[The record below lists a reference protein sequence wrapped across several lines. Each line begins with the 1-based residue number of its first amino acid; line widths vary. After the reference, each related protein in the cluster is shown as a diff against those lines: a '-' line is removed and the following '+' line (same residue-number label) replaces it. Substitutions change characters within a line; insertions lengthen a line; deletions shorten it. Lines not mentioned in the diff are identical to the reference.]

1 MLDLQ
6 WIRDHPQDYDKALAR
21 RDPSLCQQVGSH
33 VLLPLDKEHRALLH
47 KQQGAQN
54 ERKTLSSQIGVA
66 KQAGKTPP
74 AELLARIDAIKTLLA
89 ESEKQAQQLQDQ
101 LHQLMLTIPNVLADD
116 VPTGRDEHDNVVIR
130 EEGTLPSF
138 DFTPIDHAELG
149 EALARGIDSQK
160 GAQLAGSRF
169 TWLQGSVAHLHRA
182 LGQFMLDLHTQQHG
196 YQEVIPPFIVNDAVM
211 QGTGQLPK
219 FREELYRLDNG
230 QWLIP
235 TAEVPLTNY
244 AHNAVVTDKILPLR
258 LTSLTPCFRSE
269 AGAAGRD
276 TRGMLRQHQFDK
288 VELVSIVHPQNSQD
302 EWQRMTA
309 CAEEVLRQLGLAWRV
324 VLLCA
329 GDTGFAA
336 TKTYDIEVWLPAQQC
351 YREIS
356 SCSLCLDFQARRMK
370 TRFKD
375 TASTKNL
382 YVHTLNGSGV
392 AVGRALIA
400 VMENYQRKDGS
411 IEIPSVLQPYMNGK
425 KTLTPTLTP

>member
-6 WIRDHPQDYDKALAR
+6 WIRDHPTDYDKALAR
-21 RDPSLCQQVGSH
+21 RDPSLCEQVGTQAI
-33 VLLPLDKEHRALLH
+33 LPLDKDHRALLH
-47 KQQGAQN
+47 KQQVMQS
-54 ERKTLSSQIGVA
+54 ERKTLSAQIGKA
-66 KQAGKTPP
+66 KQAGKTPDP
-74 AELLARIDAIKTLLA
+74 KTLARIDEIKTLL
-89 ESEKQAQQLQDQ
+89 STGDQQAQQLKER
-101 LHQLMLTIPNVLADD
+101 LEQLMLTTPNVLADD
-116 VPTGRDEHDNVVIR
+116 VPAGKDDSDNVVIR
-130 EEGTLPSF
+130 EEGKPPAF
-138 DFTPIDHAELG
+138 DFTPLDHSELG
-149 EALARGIDSQK
+149 EGLRHGIDSQK
-160 GAQLAGSRF
+160 GAMLAGSRF
-169 TWLQGSVAHLHRA
+169 TWLQGGVARLHRA
-182 LGQFMLDLHTQQHG
+182 LGQFMLDLHTKKHG
-196 YQEVIPPFIVNDAVM
+196 YEEVIPPVIVNDEIM

-219 FREELYRLDNG
+219 FSDDLYRLENR

-244 AHNAVVTDKILPLR
+244 AHNAVLDAGVLPLR
-258 LTSLTPCFRSE
+258 MTALTPCFRSE

-288 VELVSIVHPQNSQD
+288 VELVSIVQPETSED
-302 EWQRMTA
+302 EWLRMTA
-309 CAEEVLRQLGLAWRV
+309 CAEEVLRALGLAWRV

-375 TASTKNL
+375 GTTAKNRF
-382 YVHTLNGSGV
+382 VHTLNGSGV

-400 VMENYQRKDGS
+400 VMENYQRKDGG
-411 IEIPSVLQPYMNGK
+411 IDIPPVLQPYMNGQ
-425 KTLTPTLTP
+425 KTLTR